1 MRRALARE
9 DGFTVI
15 AAAAVLVVVALL
27 VDASLALVL
36 RRESTSVRDRSVAR
50 AVAAADA
57 AADVAAWRMN
67 RALVSTGSAGLL
79 GLTGDVVRQ
88 LGCTAVSVGS
98 FAVVRGTSGAT
109 WCDWTPWESLD
120 AGASFRYRTSMD
132 LTVVGAGA
140 SQTITRRVLADGRAG
155 GRERRVLITLKLDL
169 TSGNPTRLWKRW
181 RYAACT
187 AQATSS
193 APDSGCADPGT

>member
-1 MRRALARE
+1 MTRRLRQE
-9 DGFTVI
+9 EGFTII

-36 RRESTSVRDRSVAR
+36 RRENTSVRDRSVAR

-57 AADVAAWRMN
+57 AADVATWRMN
-67 RALVSTGSAGLL
+67 RALVSGGSAGLL
-79 GLTGDVVRQ
+79 GLTGNVVRQ
-88 LGCTAVSVGS
+88 LGCTAVAVGS
-98 FAVVRGTSGAT
+98 FSVIQGQGGQT
-109 WCDWTPWESLD
+109 WCDWTPWEDLGS
-120 AGASFRYRTSMD
+120 GASFRYRTSMD

-155 GRERRVLITLKLDL
+155 GRERRVLVTVKLDL
-169 TSGNPTRLWKRW
+169 TSGSPTRLWKRW

-187 AQATSS
+187 AAATSS
-193 APDSGCADPGT
+193 TPDSGCADPGT